1 MSETAKTNE
10 RNERKKSLTPRM
22 SLEYAFEKQLNG
34 LVLKK
39 VEFLDVPRRN
49 RVALG
54 GQLEQFA

>member
-1 MSETAKTNE
+1 
-10 RNERKKSLTPRM
+10 M

-54 GQLEQFA
+54 WQLEQFA